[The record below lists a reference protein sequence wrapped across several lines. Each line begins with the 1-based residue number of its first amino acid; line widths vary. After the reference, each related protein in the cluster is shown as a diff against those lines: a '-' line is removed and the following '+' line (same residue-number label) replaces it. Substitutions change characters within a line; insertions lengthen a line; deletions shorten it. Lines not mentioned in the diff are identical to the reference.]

1 MKSPRG
7 APRSMVLPSL
17 SQKPDMG
24 RKSTVDRLALNIREH
39 IERRLRENRLTLDEL
54 LDDLRASFPDE
65 AAPSRSALGRYRQGF
80 DEVMQTQ
87 KAMSSAASALVA
99 ELGEN
104 FDDKSGALLAQAVTT
119 LTTKAAFR
127 KLENDD
133 VDIADVLDLARAAK
147 AAQETRVLSL
157 KERQAVAN
165 EARARLLAEQKE
177 KLSVMTKQGGI
188 SEETQQQIRQALGI
202 AA

>member
-1 MKSPRG
+1 
-7 APRSMVLPSL
+7 
-17 SQKPDMG
+17 MG
-24 RKSTVDRLALNIREH
+24 RKSSVDKLDESVRLY

-54 LDDLRASFPDE
+54 LDDLRATFPEE

-127 KLENDD
+127 KLEDSD

-147 AAQETRVLSL
+147 AAQETRSLSL

-165 EARARLLAEQKE
+165 EARARLLAEQQA
-177 KLSVMTKQGGI
+177 KLGEMTKQGGV
-188 SEETQQQIRQALGI
+188 SEETLRVIRETLGI

>member
-1 MKSPRG
+1 M
-7 APRSMVLPSL
+7 ALPNP

-24 RKSTVDRLALNIREH
+24 RKSTVDRLAPAIREH

-80 DEVMQTQ
+80 DEVMRTQ

-119 LTTKAAFR
+119 LTTKATFR
-127 KLENDD
+127 KLEDED

-147 AAQETRVLSL
+147 AAQETRSLSL
-157 KERQAVAN
+157 KERQAVAS
-165 EARARLLAEQKE
+165 EARARLLAEQQK
-177 KLSVMTKQGGI
+177 
-188 SEETQQQIRQALGI
+188 ALGQVAKSAGLSDATVDI
-202 AA
+202 IYSKILGIE

>member
-1 MKSPRG
+1 
-7 APRSMVLPSL
+7 
-17 SQKPDMG
+17 MG
-24 RKSTVDRLALNIREH
+24 RKSTVDRLALNISEH
-39 IERRLRENRLTLDEL
+39 IKRRLRENRLTLDEL
-54 LDDLRASFPDE
+54 LDDLRVTFPDE
-65 AAPSRSALGRYRQGF
+65 AAPSRSALGRYRLGF

-147 AAQETRVLSL
+147 AAQETRSLSL

-165 EARARLLAEQKE
+165 EARARLLAEQQK
-177 KLSVMTKQGGI
+177 
-188 SEETQQQIRQALGI
+188 ALGQVAKSAGLSDATVDI
-202 AA
+202 IYSKILGIE